1 MEHIIT
7 SVKLSGLSCGACQK
21 IIEKRLQKLSEV
33 MSVEV
38 SLEKSTAVITA
49 MRAISL
55 PEVTEALKD
64 TDFKVI
70 GLADPAENI

>member
-7 SVKLSGLSCGACQK
+7 TVKLSGLSCEACKK
-21 IIEKRLQKLSEV
+21 IIEKRLLKLSEV

-49 MRAISL
+49 MHSVTIL
-55 PEVTEALKD
+55 EVTEALKD

-70 GLADPAENI
+70 GLADPA